1 MNSEITTSMP
11 RPGRQVFEPARP
23 ALASPPLFPSAP
35 GPRTCDPAVSLQ
47 GSAIP
52 PSLRLTAG
60 RLLVCLSLC
69 LTPAGAVAQTSRP
82 AVLRDVGIDQKLNT
96 QVPLDL
102 EFRDESGR
110 KVRLSEYFDDKPVIL
125 TLVYYRCPM
134 LCTLSLNG
142 LVKTMRPLGFTA
154 GKEFTIL
161 TISFDPREGPEL
173 AAEKKANY
181 LKSYDRPEAAQG
193 WYFLVGD
200 EESIRR
206 LAETVGFRYAYDE
219 ATDQF
224 AHASGLILLTPRG
237 RISKYF
243 YGIEYSSNDLR
254 LGLTEASQNKIGSLA
269 EQILLFCYHYD
280 PTTGKY
286 GLAITNIIRL
296 LGLMTLL
303 ALGWF
308 VFRSLRRDWRKRR
321 RLKTQEV
328 PT

>member
-1 MNSEITTSMP
+1 MM
-11 RPGRQVFEPARP
+11 A
-23 ALASPPLFPSAP
+23 AWLLAGLAFLFA
-35 GPRTCDPAVSLQ
+35 A
-47 GSAIP
+47 
-52 PSLRLTAG
+52 
-60 RLLVCLSLC
+60 
-69 LTPAGAVAQTSRP
+69 AGAMAQTSRP
-82 AVLRDVGIDQKLNT
+82 SALRDIGIDQKLNA

-110 KVRLSEYFDDKPVIL
+110 RVKLAEYFHDKPVIL

-154 GKEFTIL
+154 GKDFKIVTV
-161 TISFDPREGPEL
+161 SFDPREGPEL

-181 LKSYDRPEAAQG
+181 LKSYNRPEAAEG
-193 WYFLVGD
+193 WHFLVGD
-200 EESIRR
+200 EPAIRR
-206 LAETVGFRYAYDE
+206 LTETVGFRYAYDE
-219 ATDQF
+219 ATDQY
-224 AHASGLILLTPRG
+224 AHASGLILLTPQG

-269 EQILLFCYHYD
+269 EQILLFCFHYD

-286 GLAITNIIRL
+286 GLAIMNIIRL
-296 LGLMTLL
+296 LGLITLS

-308 VFRSLRRDWRKRR
+308 VF
-321 RLKTQEV
+321 
-328 PT
+328 